1 MTLTEAKRPHL
12 LSQLEQSIGKEAA
25 MTLAEH
31 LPPVGWADVATTR
44 DLDRFAAEL
53 RAELHGEIQGL
64 RAEFYRGLEQ
74 QTRHHTT
81 VLIAGLGLSF
91 TANAALMTVL
101 LHLWG

>member
-1 MTLTEAKRPHL
+1 MTITEAKRHHL

-53 RAELHGEIQGL
+53 RV
-64 RAEFYRGLEQ
+64 EFYRGLDQ

-91 TANAALMTVL
+91 TANAALVAVL
-101 LHLWG
+101 LHVWG